1 MMHLKFRTLALT
13 ALLTIV
19 LVPAAHAYVN
29 PYDVLLANELLLPPQ
44 PRMTE
49 DRLDRQQRES
59 AARREEEQAAIF
71 AEQHPPAVVQLESEI
86 GGESHAAAPEDAV
99 GPLTPESMEL
109 LSLMRALERIKTSQT
124 QAKVEEAVRQQAFLL
139 LQQNGIEL
147 HGGAPLLQGKGND
160 LAPTGA
166 GTVAAV
172 ILALAGIAWTMR
184 RAYRSSHL
192 ARTHS

>member
-1 MMHLKFRTLALT
+1 MTLQFRTLALT

-19 LVPAAHAYVN
+19 LAPAAHAYVN

-49 DRLDRQQRES
+49 DRLDRQQLES

-71 AEQHPPAVVQLESEI
+71 AEQQPPAVVQLESETE
-86 GGESHAAAPEDAV
+86 GESHTAASEETTAS
-99 GPLTPESMEL
+99 TPESMEL
-109 LSLMRALERIKTSQT
+109 LSLMRALERIKTSQA
-124 QAKVEEAVRQQAFLL
+124 QAKAEEAVRQQAFLL

-147 HGGAPLLQGKGND
+147 HGGAPLLQGKGNN

-184 RAYRSSHL
+184 RAYRSSRL
-192 ARTHS
+192 AHTHS